1 MLIEWGLPV
10 HCKDRTLERV
20 LAQQAALAEFGSYA
34 FNEGE
39 LSKVLNEA
47 VRICALS
54 LNVPYCKICQFD
66 STKRTVLVVAGHGWE
81 EGVIGRFESIGTR
94 SPALAALDKDQPI
107 ICHDLTDNA
116 EQWDLPSMYPD
127 HGIVSTVNVI
137 INGVG
142 EAHPYGVLECDSP
155 VRIDFDE
162 YDIRFLTGFANVLAE
177 RVATSNTI
185 IHLRD
190 TLMEKSH
197 IVQQKDVLLQELHHR
212 VRNNLQLV
220 YGMLVDAA
228 RRPADQALES
238 ISRRVLALAQ
248 VYDHLVGSQI
258 LHTID
263 CGSYLHAIC
272 INLEKILHER
282 RVRLLCHADPLILN
296 LEKATALGLATNEMI
311 TSSAERVFS
320 EQGGTIS
327 VRLIAESEIATL
339 SVQDDAIVEAAETEP
354 DKRNGVGLVRR
365 LAAQMRGSLDVHT
378 NGGTV
383 TTLIFPITKHDSA
396 IKSP

>member
-1 MLIEWGLPV
+1 V
-10 HCKDRTLERV
+10 KCKLERV

-39 LSKVLNEA
+39 LEKVLNEA
-47 VRICALS
+47 ARICALS
-54 LNVPYCKICQFD
+54 LNVPYCKVCQFD
-66 STKRTVLVVAGHGWE
+66 ITTRTVLVVAGYGWDH
-81 EGVIGRFESIGTR
+81 GVIGRFESIGNR
-94 SPALAALDKDQPI
+94 SPALVALETAQPI
-107 ICHDLTDNA
+107 ICHDLNDNS
-116 EQWDLPSMYPD
+116 EQWDLPSMYLD

-137 INGVG
+137 IKGHG
-142 EAHPYGVLECDSP
+142 AGPYGVLECDSP

-177 RVATSNTI
+177 RVTTLNNI
-185 IHLRD
+185 IYLRD
-190 TLMEKSH
+190 MLTEKNH

-220 YGMLVDAA
+220 YGMLVDAT
-228 RRPADQALES
+228 RRPAEQALAS

-263 CGSYLHAIC
+263 CGAYVHAIC
-272 INLEKILHER
+272 INLEKILHDR
-282 RVRLLCHADPLILN
+282 RVRLLCHADRLILN
-296 LEKATALGLATNEMI
+296 LEQATALGLAANEMI
-311 TSSAERVFS
+311 TSSAERMFS

-327 VRLIAESEIATL
+327 VRLVTECDIATL
-339 SVQDDAIVEAAETEP
+339 AVQDDAAVDVGVIEP
-354 DKRNGVGLVRR
+354 DKRNGLGLVRR
-365 LAAQMRGSLDVHT
+365 LATQMRGSIDVHT

-383 TTLIFPITKHDSA
+383 TSLIFPITDTIPLSKVLE
-396 IKSP
+396 PR